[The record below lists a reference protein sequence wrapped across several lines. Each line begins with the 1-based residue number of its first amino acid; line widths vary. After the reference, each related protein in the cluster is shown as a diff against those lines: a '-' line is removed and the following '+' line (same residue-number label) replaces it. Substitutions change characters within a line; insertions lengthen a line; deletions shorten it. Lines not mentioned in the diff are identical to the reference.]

1 MDDLLIVVP
10 ENPAPDG
17 IAAGLL
23 RTGDGLS
30 IRYARVPGRGE
41 AKRGTVVLLPGR
53 NEYIE
58 KYFETADDLA
68 KRGYGSA
75 ILDWRGQGGSERLLA
90 NANRGYVESFDDY
103 VRDLD
108 ALFEQVVLPDCRGP
122 YYILAHSTGVLIA
135 LLASPGLTNRVRRMV
150 LCAPLLGLAASS
162 STTVWVTRL
171 ARVLYA
177 IGLGKMYM
185 PGRRN
190 RHKTPEFSPVA
201 LSSDPVRFNRNR
213 ATVTAWPGLAING
226 PTVAWTRAMFRAVE
240 QVTDPEFMAR
250 LHIPSLILAA
260 GSDQVVSNRAIEAY
274 ARHLRSGSL
283 LTIDGARH
291 ELLQEADRYR
301 EQALAALFAFLEGTG
316 DIDY

>member
-10 ENPAPDG
+10 ENPAPEG
-17 IAAGLL
+17 IRAGLL
-23 RTGDGLS
+23 RTSDGIS

-41 AKRGTVVLLPGR
+41 AKHGTVVVLPGR

-68 KRGYGSA
+68 QRGYGTA

-135 LLASPGLTNRVRRMV
+135 LLASPSLTNRVRRMV
-150 LCAPLLGLAASS
+150 LCAPLLGLAASP
-162 STTVWVTRL
+162 STTVWVRRL
-171 ARVLYA
+171 ARFLYA

-190 RHKTPEFSPVA
+190 RLKTPDFSPAA
-201 LSSDPVRFNRNR
+201 LSSDPARFNRNR

-240 QVTDPEFMAR
+240 QVTEPEFMAR
-250 LHIPSLILAA
+250 LHIPSLTLAA
-260 GSDQVVSNRAIEAY
+260 GGDRVVSNRAIEAY
-274 ARHLRSGSL
+274 VRHLRSGSL

-301 EQALAALFAFLEGTG
+301 EQALAAFFAFLEGTG

>member
-10 ENPAPDG
+10 ENPAPEG
-17 IAAGLL
+17 IKAGLL
-23 RTGDGLS
+23 RTSDGIS
-30 IRYARVPGRGE
+30 IRYARVPGRCE
-41 AKRGTVVLLPGR
+41 TNRGTVVLLPGR

-68 KRGYGSA
+68 QRGYGTA

-90 NANRGYVESFDDY
+90 NANRGYVESFGDY

-135 LLASPGLTNRVRRMV
+135 LLASPSLANRVRRMV

-162 STTVWVTRL
+162 STTVWVRRL
-171 ARVLYA
+171 ARFLYA

-190 RHKTPEFSPVA
+190 RLKTPDFSPAA
-201 LSSDPVRFNRNR
+201 LSSDPKRFNRNR

-240 QVTDPEFMAR
+240 QVTEPEFMAR
-250 LHIPSLILAA
+250 LHIPSLTLAA
-260 GSDQVVSNRAIEAY
+260 GGDRVVSNRAIEAY
-274 ARHLRSGSL
+274 VQHLRSGSL

-291 ELLQEADRYR
+291 ELLQEADRFR
-301 EQALAALFAFLEGTG
+301 EQALAAFFAFVEGTD
-316 DIDY
+316 DIGY

>member
-1 MDDLLIVVP
+1 MDDLLISVP
-10 ENPAPDG
+10 ENPAPEGIKAGRLQTDDG
-17 IAAGLL
+17 V
-23 RTGDGLS
+23 S
-30 IRYARVPGRGE
+30 IRYARVPGRGKE
-41 AKRGTVVLLPGR
+41 KHGTVVLLPGR

-68 KRGYGSA
+68 RRGYGSA

-90 NANRGYVESFDDY
+90 NANRGYVESFNDY
-103 VRDLD
+103 IRDLD

-135 LLASPGLTNRVRRMV
+135 LLASHTLSNRVRRMV
-150 LCAPLLGLAASS
+150 LCAPLLGLAASPA
-162 STTVWVTRL
+162 TTLWVGRL
-171 ARVLYA
+171 AQFLYA

-190 RHKTPEFSPVA
+190 RLKTPDFSPAA
-201 LSSDPVRFNRNR
+201 LSSDPERFARNR
-213 ATVTAWPGLAING
+213 ATVSAWPGLAING
-226 PTVAWTRAMFRAVE
+226 PTVAWTRAMFRAIE
-240 QVTDPEFMAR
+240 HVTDPAYMAR

-260 GSDQVVSNRAIEAY
+260 GGDRVVSNAAIEHY

-291 ELLQEADRYR
+291 EILQEADRYR
-301 EQALAALFAFLEGTG
+301 EPALAALLAFLDGTG
-316 DIDY
+316 DINF

>member
-10 ENPAPDG
+10 ENPAPEG
-17 IAAGLL
+17 IKAGLL
-23 RTGDGLS
+23 RTSDGIS

-41 AKRGTVVLLPGR
+41 TKRGTVVLLPGR

-68 KRGYGSA
+68 QRGYGTA

-90 NANRGYVESFDDY
+90 NANRGYVESFGDY

-135 LLASPGLTNRVRRMV
+135 LLASPSLANRVRRMV

-162 STTVWVTRL
+162 STTVWVRRL
-171 ARVLYA
+171 ARFLYA

-190 RHKTPEFSPVA
+190 RLKTPDFSPAA
-201 LSSDPVRFNRNR
+201 LSSDPKRFNRNR

-240 QVTDPEFMAR
+240 QVTEPEFMAR
-250 LHIPSLILAA
+250 LHIPSLTLAA
-260 GSDQVVSNRAIEAY
+260 GGDRVVSNRAIEAY
-274 ARHLRSGSL
+274 VQHLRSGSL

-291 ELLQEADRYR
+291 ELLQEADRFR
-301 EQALAALFAFLEGTG
+301 EQALAAFFAFVEGTD
-316 DIDY
+316 DIGY

>member
-10 ENPAPDG
+10 ENPAPEG
-17 IAAGLL
+17 IKAGLL
-23 RTGDGLS
+23 RTSDGIS

-41 AKRGTVVLLPGR
+41 TKRGTVVLLPGR

-58 KYFETADDLA
+58 KYFETVDDLA
-68 KRGYGSA
+68 QRGYGTA

-90 NANRGYVESFDDY
+90 NANRGYVESFGDY

-135 LLASPGLTNRVRRMV
+135 LLASPSLANRVRRMV

-162 STTVWVTRL
+162 STTVWVRRL
-171 ARVLYA
+171 ARFLYA

-190 RHKTPEFSPVA
+190 RLKTPDFSPAA
-201 LSSDPVRFNRNR
+201 LSSDPKRFNRNR

-240 QVTDPEFMAR
+240 QVTEPEFMAR
-250 LHIPSLILAA
+250 LHIPSLTLAA
-260 GSDQVVSNRAIEAY
+260 GGDRVVSNRAIEAY
-274 ARHLRSGSL
+274 VQHLRSGSL

-291 ELLQEADRYR
+291 ELLQEADRFR
-301 EQALAALFAFLEGTG
+301 EQALAAFFAFVEGAD
-316 DIDY
+316 DIDH

>member
-10 ENPAPDG
+10 ENPAPEG
-17 IAAGLL
+17 IKAGLL
-23 RTGDGLS
+23 RTSDGIS

-41 AKRGTVVLLPGR
+41 TKRGTVVLLPGR

-58 KYFETADDLA
+58 KYFETVDDLA
-68 KRGYGSA
+68 QRGYGTA

-90 NANRGYVESFDDY
+90 NANRGYVESFGDY

-135 LLASPGLTNRVRRMV
+135 LLASPSLANRVRRMV

-162 STTVWVTRL
+162 STTVWVRRL
-171 ARVLYA
+171 ARFLYA

-190 RHKTPEFSPVA
+190 RLKTPDFSPAA
-201 LSSDPVRFNRNR
+201 LSSDPKRFNRNR

-240 QVTDPEFMAR
+240 QVTEPEFMAR
-250 LHIPSLILAA
+250 LHIPSLTLAA
-260 GSDQVVSNRAIEAY
+260 GGDRVVSNRAIEAY
-274 ARHLRSGSL
+274 VQHLRSGSL

-291 ELLQEADRYR
+291 ELLQEADRFR
-301 EQALAALFAFLEGTG
+301 EQALAAFFAFVEGTD
-316 DIDY
+316 DIGY